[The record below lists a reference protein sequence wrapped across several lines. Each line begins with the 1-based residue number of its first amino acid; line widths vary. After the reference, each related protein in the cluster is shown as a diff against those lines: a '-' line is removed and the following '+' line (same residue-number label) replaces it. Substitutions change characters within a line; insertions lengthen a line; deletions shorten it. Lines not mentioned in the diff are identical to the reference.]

1 MYDRQFKHDP
11 AALLEELGNISLD
24 PPDPRF
30 TQRAE
35 LVAIVLREG
44 KSPAQ
49 VAKDSN
55 YSKRSIQAWV
65 SAVDEKGWDAL
76 KSAPATGHPNRLSAE
91 QLDEV
96 KQAVLGD
103 PKNKGYHAWTGETLA
118 EYIRNTYHIEYC
130 ASAATKLM
138 VRLGLRSVL
147 NTRAGR
153 TPVKTSQTGS
163 SSVAPNSG
171 ANTKGQ
177 LSSGV
182 CSGQCM
188 ADTS

>member
-55 YSKRSIQAWV
+55 YSKRSIQA
-65 SAVDEKGWDAL
+65 
-76 KSAPATGHPNRLSAE
+76 
-91 QLDEV
+91 
-96 KQAVLGD
+96 
-103 PKNKGYHAWTGETLA
+103 
-118 EYIRNTYHIEYC
+118 
-130 ASAATKLM
+130 
-138 VRLGLRSVL
+138 
-147 NTRAGR
+147 
-153 TPVKTSQTGS
+153 
-163 SSVAPNSG
+163 
-171 ANTKGQ
+171 
-177 LSSGV
+177 
-182 CSGQCM
+182 
-188 ADTS
+188 